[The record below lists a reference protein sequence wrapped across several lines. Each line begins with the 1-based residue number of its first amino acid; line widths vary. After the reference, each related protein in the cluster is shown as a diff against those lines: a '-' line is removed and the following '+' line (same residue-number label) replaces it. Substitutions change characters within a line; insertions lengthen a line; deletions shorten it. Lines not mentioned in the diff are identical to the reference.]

1 MKAYFNENDYD
12 DDGASEAAELS
23 KKHLVR
29 AYQLQLSGQVEEA
42 IEEYKMSI
50 DALPTAEGW
59 AFLGW
64 AYSFLENYKEAIACC
79 KEGIKV
85 DLEFGNCWNDIGAYL
100 ILQQKYDEAKHYL
113 YRALEAQ
120 RYATK
125 HFPHYNLG
133 RILERQGK
141 WFEALE
147 EYQEALN
154 IEPNYEMAI
163 HAATRL
169 QALMN

>member
-1 MKAYFNENDYD
+1 MKQQNFNENDFD
-12 DDGASEAAELS
+12 DSVDKAEELS
-23 KKHLVR
+23 KKHLAK
-29 AYQLQLSGQVEEA
+29 AYRLQLSGHVEEA

-50 DALPTAEGW
+50 SILPTAEGW

-64 AYSFLENYKEAIACC
+64 AYSFLKNYKEAIACC
-79 KEGIKV
+79 KEGIEV
-85 DLEFGNCWNDIGAYL
+85 DPEFGNCWNDIGAYL
-100 ILQQKYDEAKHYL
+100 ILQNKHDEAKHYL

-147 EYQEALN
+147 EYHEALE
-154 IEPNYEMAI
+154 IEPSYSMAI
-163 HAATRL
+163 ESAVRL